1 MLGCLFIILRPL
13 ATLVLGLV
21 IFVGFLGFL
30 LANNLRGNFLSTEF
44 YTDNLSENNVYQRIY
59 DEVLLDSEFE
69 DTTSDLLGG
78 IDVPTVEIAKLASEI
93 ITPQYLQEQVEG
105 AVSGAVE
112 YLNSAV
118 ENPEV
123 FIDLS
128 PPLERAKPELFRYID
143 RRIDAL
149 EDVPVATIEELE
161 AELEILFRSLEMGVL
176 PTSVPSIQDQEA
188 LVENYVD
195 QSIAKLEEDPV
206 NTIDDFKRALAKVYR
221 QLANG
226 EMPTRIPSIDA
237 IDVSIREAAYD
248 RVFQAVRDDP
258 NIPDEAKKGL
268 EEQEQEIKDQLRAG
282 SIKGALKVASPNLTK
297 PVLEAFVDDA
307 YDRAYQT
314 LKDEGFSENA
324 LEGLEE
330 QQDAIKAHLGDGD
343 VKEALK
349 LGARGVAGPLID
361 EALEELRKDLD
372 DQDRLDLVAKA
383 AEQNDQTREE
393 FLDDLDV
400 GRDVIKRVGLGGPV
414 AILIMVVGLV
424 LMALVHLPHLSS
436 GLRWPGLTLFLS
448 GLVVLIIGLV
458 MRSQLPGQFD
468 NLLDQASADSPIPL
482 SMIDIISDVLR
493 SMASDVAN
501 GFITPSIV
509 LLVIG
514 LVMLVG
520 SFVIRLLHIP
530 FLSR

>member
-21 IFVGFLGFL
+21 VFFGFLGFL

-59 DEVLLDSEFE
+59 NEVLLDSEFE
-69 DTTSDLLGG
+69 DTTSELLGG
-78 IDVPTVEIAKLASEI
+78 IDVPTGDIAKLAREI

-105 AVSGAVE
+105 AVSGAIE
-112 YLNSAV
+112 YLNSDV
-118 ENPEV
+118 KSPDV
-123 FIDLS
+123 FIDLG

-143 RRIDAL
+143 RRIDEL
-149 EDVPVATIEELE
+149 KDVPVTTIYELE
-161 AELEILFRSLEMGVL
+161 SELEILFRSLEMGVI
-176 PTSVPSIQDQEA
+176 PTRVPSIQDPEA

-195 QSIAKLEEDPV
+195 QSIANLEEDPV

-226 EMPTRIPSIDA
+226 EIPTRIPSIDA
-237 IDVSIREAAYD
+237 IDISIREAAYD
-248 RVFQAVRDDP
+248 RVIQAVRDDP
-258 NIPDEAKKGL
+258 NIPDEAQKGL

-282 SIKGALKVASPNLTK
+282 SIKGALEVASPNLTK
-297 PVLEAFVDDA
+297 PAIEAFVDDA

-314 LKDEGFSENA
+314 LKDESFPEDA
-324 LEGLEE
+324 LRGLDE
-330 QQDAIKAHLGDGD
+330 QQDAIKANLGAGE

-349 LGARGVAGPLID
+349 LGARALAGPLID

-383 AEQNDQTREE
+383 AEQKDQTRDE
-393 FLDDLDV
+393 FLDDLNV
-400 GRDVIKRVGLGGPV
+400 GREVIKRVGLGGLV

-448 GLVVLIIGLV
+448 GLVILIIGLV
-458 MRSQLPGQFD
+458 TKSR
-468 NLLDQASADSPIPL
+468 LLDSPLNREDVSPIPP
-482 SMIDIISDVLR
+482 SMVDIINDVSN
-493 SMASDVAN
+493 SMVADVAS
-501 GFITPSIV
+501 GVITVSIV

-514 LVMLVG
+514 FVMLLG
-520 SFVIRLLHIP
+520 SFLIRLLHIP